1 MTNLEALKKAID
13 LAGGQTKI
21 AKKCNTTQQRVWN
34 WIHRDKKIPAEY
46 VLTIEKL
53 TGVSRHELRTDIY
66 PLDNESQVA

>member
-13 LAGGQTKI
+13 LAGGQTKV

-46 VLTIEKL
+46 VLNIEKL
-53 TGVSRHELRTDIY
+53 TGVSRHELRPDIY
-66 PLDNESQVA
+66 PFGQ